1 MLQLITF
8 FFFLRLLS
16 LHGSGRFVLLFHE
29 HDPGI
34 DENGGKK
41 FFLPFSLH
49 ETGSNIS
56 KKTREKKYGCPF
68 IRIINKRYRRG
79 AERLSRKSH
88 ATHGHLYR
96 MCDAGWTGK
105 FRKKSLRRVKLH
117 KIGEIKR
124 FSRGND
130 KLSRVVFTE
139 CIPRYLGPRYFSKLL
154 LVRLI
159 HEFPTIFL
167 YAPV

>member
-1 MLQLITF
+1 MIRGSMRMVGKNF
-8 FFFLRLLS
+8 FYPSASMKLARIFQR
-16 LHGSGRFVLLFHE
+16 
-29 HDPGI
+29 
-34 DENGGKK
+34 K
-41 FFLPFSLH
+41 
-49 ETGSNIS
+49 
-56 KKTREKKYGCPF
+56 REKKNTGV
-68 IRIINKRYRRG
+68 RIINKRYRRG